1 MAFDA
6 WMMFSMYIGKR
17 SRSGSDVTHK
27 LKLWK
32 VKFSL
37 NSCLPEEVS
46 YDCSLFLGTSKFL
59 LNTFGQCCVC
69 FCSQQCMQ
77 SHSFDFPLQMMD
89 LSEVD
94 HSLKSP
100 LILNQIWKGQDFFLI
115 TALIHDLENWKTGL
129 VYQLFSKYCA
139 NEKVYTNTFVLKVC
153 LSKERLCVWQPT
165 GK

>member
-1 MAFDA
+1 
-6 WMMFSMYIGKR
+6 
-17 SRSGSDVTHK
+17 
-27 LKLWK
+27 
-32 VKFSL
+32 
-37 NSCLPEEVS
+37 
-46 YDCSLFLGTSKFL
+46 
-59 LNTFGQCCVC
+59 
-69 FCSQQCMQ
+69 
-77 SHSFDFPLQMMD
+77 MMD

-139 NEKVYTNTFVLKVC
+139 NEKVYTNTFVLEVC
-153 LSKERLCVWQPT
+153 LSKERLCVCQPT